1 MRTFVAPHRYAT
13 TGSIVY
19 SVTRITRAQS
29 TTSSSTGQ
37 QQQQQGDTCDG
48 GTSSSTA
55 GGGSHEVP
63 PPRPIRHGKESFM
76 LEMEKA
82 ERAAAEAAKP
92 KPNAMF
98 LETLDTIKRQNETGA
113 EGAPGKKKSFF
124 SSERSAERKK
134 NRQAAM
140 ETERKQLLV
149 FRDVGMDLDKAI
161 LSRDILLIPKYFYYG
176 AEYAIDNELER
187 MLRYFNEHAI
197 NEMKMIND
205 GKLMRGPERLAKSGF
220 LFPQLEN
227 ITKLTS
233 LVPAGAAQDSTKVR
247 PYGTAGTQS
256 TFAGGA
262 VKKPTLVIFSQ
273 LGQKV
278 GGQADRMWRD
288 IALSYASPSFMSAM
302 YPKMTVPKPGDTKKL
317 AGEEKSDTAT
327 AAAMSI
333 VQTKPLDVLSLR
345 SLDVQTYK
353 WVHRLYVRRF
363 LKSLVDNTYQVDT
376 APVTTTISARTIDKS
391 ASTNSSEF
399 SSNGGGIIENAQA
412 RRAYNEWLLNT
423 TTVGSGML
431 KPLFK
436 DGIRNYL
443 SPYAFLL
450 DHKGQVRWMSA
461 ALPDDKE
468 RAALP
473 KLFQQLGL
481 EYFRD
486 R

>member
-1 MRTFVAPHRYAT
+1 
-13 TGSIVY
+13 
-19 SVTRITRAQS
+19 
-29 TTSSSTGQ
+29 
-37 QQQQQGDTCDG
+37 
-48 GTSSSTA
+48 
-55 GGGSHEVP
+55 
-63 PPRPIRHGKESFM
+63 M
-76 LEMEKA
+76 LELEKA
-82 ERAAAEAAKP
+82 ERAAAQAAKP
-92 KPNAMF
+92 KPNAAF
-98 LETLDTIKRQNETGA
+98 LETLDTIKRQNDAGA
-113 EGAPGKKKSFF
+113 EGTTAPGKKKSFF
-124 SSERSAERKK
+124 SSERTAERKK

-140 ETERKQLLV
+140 ESERKQLLV

-205 GKLMRGPERLAKSGF
+205 GKLMRGPERLAKTGF
-220 LFPQLEN
+220 LFPHLEN
-227 ITKLTS
+227 VTKLSS
-233 LVPAGAAQDSTKVR
+233 LVPSGADRQDSSKAR
-247 PYGTAGTQS
+247 AYGTTGTQS
-256 TFAGGA
+256 SFAGGA
-262 VKKPTLVIFSQ
+262 VKKPTMVIFSQ

-288 IALSYASPSFMSAM
+288 IALTYASPAFTAMM
-302 YPKMTVPKPGDTKKL
+302 YPKMAVTKPT
-317 AGEEKSDTAT
+317 AGAGG
-327 AAAMSI
+327 AAAADEAAAVSV

-363 LKSLVDNTYQVDT
+363 LKSLIDNTYQVDT
-376 APVTTTISARTIDKS
+376 APVTTTVSARNAAIDKIG
-391 ASTNSSEF
+391 STNSSEF
-399 SSNGGGIIENAQA
+399 NGGGKIDNVNV
-412 RRAYNEWLLNT
+412 RRAYNEWLLST

-431 KPLFK
+431 KPFFK
-436 DGIRNYL
+436 EGVRNYL

-450 DHKGQVRWMSA
+450 DHRGQVRWMSA
-461 ALPDDKE
+461 GLPDDKE